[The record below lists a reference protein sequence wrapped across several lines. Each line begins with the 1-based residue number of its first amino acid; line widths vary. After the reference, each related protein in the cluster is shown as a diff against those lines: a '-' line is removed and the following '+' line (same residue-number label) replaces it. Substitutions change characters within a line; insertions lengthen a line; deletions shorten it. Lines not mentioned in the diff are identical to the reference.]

1 MGRAVEDDEA
11 AIRRLIDDL
20 HRAVWAKDFEAFAKC
35 HVQADYARRWAWL
48 AAGNAGR
55 QGGVGG
61 DRRAHPSGD
70 GRSAYAGRRRRDRAA
85 REFQPAHR
93 GRHGLADLRPA
104 GADNR
109 ELEPGGRRVLA
120 RNAGAREARRRVE
133 GRLLRRHQSQPAA
146 ARRPA
151 LPPRRRGASAMEER
165 SRGEGTGGGHRPH
178 PARRTSPGARPRD
191 QPRAAGGDPLGRDAQ
206 PRLRRRARGGADP
219 ARAGL
224 RRTRADLVGHRRC
237 RGHRGHGERP
247 AAAGRKAGACRGGL
261 RSVAGAGA
269 AGQGHRGGAGAA
281 GGGRGRG
288 HQPQHGAH
296 ASQAAV
302 RQDRRA
308 QSPTSRR
315 SRR

>member
-191 QPRAAGGDPLGRDAQ
+191 QPRC
-206 PRLRRRARGGADP
+206 RRRS
-219 ARAGL
+219 AGP
-224 RRTRADLVGHRRC
+224 RRSTSASPSSAGRC
-237 RGHRGHGERP
+237 RSCPSRPTTNPRGS
-247 AAAGRKAGACRGGL
+247 GG
-261 RSVAGAGA
+261 
-269 AGQGHRGGAGAA
+269 
-281 GGGRGRG
+281 
-288 HQPQHGAH
+288 
-296 ASQAAV
+296 
-302 RQDRRA
+302 
-308 QSPTSRR
+308 SPPMPGSSR
-315 SRR
+315 SR